1 MGCSCNNIKILFTF
15 AVGIAFLIFQSFTF
29 TTDVTS
35 PSASTIIYDYLKN
48 FNQHVIALDEAARDF
63 EMGTASLEVLQ
74 KKVLETRISYKRVEL
89 YVAFHYADYADEH
102 FNGAPLLHIE
112 KTGTTAQVL
121 EPEGLQVLDEI
132 VFSPEANENK
142 NKIASVS
149 KKLMTSYGIFY
160 ENIQKV
166 PVTHLAIAMRLQL
179 IRIYTLGLT
188 GFDTPGSLNAIPE
201 AIASL
206 EGMHDLFEHDLKH
219 SNSRNGEQVEKL
231 FKNTIA
237 VLQQASF
244 ENLDRLDLL
253 KLYIDPLYNQLR
265 SFQIEKTPES
275 LVASSSWNPKSES
288 IFSNNFLDPYFFSEL
303 KEGEDNE
310 DIRTLGKLL
319 FYDPILSN
327 NNNMSC
333 ATCHQPEKGFAD
345 GNIKSLSS
353 VQGKTVLRNAPSLV
367 NAVYAD
373 RYFYD
378 VRAFTLEQQAE
389 HVIFSSDE
397 FNTSYNNILNKLQAN
412 PDYKKRFKKA
422 FGKNSITRE
431 NFSKV
436 LASYVLSL
444 RSFNS
449 SLDQYIRNET
459 KVINPDVKNGFNLFM
474 GKANCATCHF
484 APTFSGLV
492 PPYYKDSETEI
503 LGVLADPN
511 SPLPELDS
519 DEGRW
524 SNKISSEYAW
534 IYEKSFKTTTVRN
547 ADHTPPY
554 FHNGAYK
561 TLEDVIEFYDK
572 GGGEGLG
579 VTVHN
584 QTLSPEPLEL
594 SQKEKAALISFIK
607 SLNHIPIGK

>member
-1 MGCSCNNIKILFTF
+1 
-15 AVGIAFLIFQSFTF
+15 
-29 TTDVTS
+29 
-35 PSASTIIYDYLKN
+35 
-48 FNQHVIALDEAARDF
+48 
-63 EMGTASLEVLQ
+63 
-74 KKVLETRISYKRVEL
+74 
-89 YVAFHYADYADEH
+89 HYADYADKH

-112 KTGTTAQVL
+112 KTGTSAQVL
-121 EPEGLQVLDEI
+121 EPEGLQVLDEMI
-132 VFSPEANENK
+132 FSPEANENK
-142 NKIASVS
+142 NNIASIS
-149 KKLMTSYGIFY
+149 KRLMTSYGILY
-160 ENIQKV
+160 ENIQNV
-166 PVTHLAIAMRLQL
+166 PISNLAIAMRLQL

-201 AIASL
+201 AVASL
-206 EGMHDLFEHDLKH
+206 EGMHNLFVHDLKH
-219 SNSRNGEQVEKL
+219 GNSKNADQVEKL
-231 FKNTIA
+231 FEQSIA
-237 VLQQASF
+237 VLRQASF
-244 ENLDRLDLL
+244 ENLDRLDFL
-253 KLYIDPLYNQLR
+253 KLYIDPLYNQLS
-265 SFQIEKTPES
+265 SFQIEKIPEF
-275 LVASSSWNPKSES
+275 LTTSSSWNSKSKS
-288 IFSNNFLDPYFFSEL
+288 IFSDNFLNPYFFSEL

-310 DIRTLGKLL
+310 DVRTLGKLL

-327 NNNMSC
+327 SKNMSC
-333 ATCHQPEKGFAD
+333 VTCHQPDKGFAD
-345 GNIKSLSS
+345 GNITSLSS

-367 NAVYAD
+367 NSVYAD

-378 VRAFTLEQQAE
+378 VRAFTLEQQVE

-397 FNTSYNNILNKLQAN
+397 FNTSYNNILKKLQAN
-412 PDYKKRFKKA
+412 PNYIKKFKKA
-422 FGKNSITRE
+422 FGKSSITRE
-431 NFSKV
+431 NFSKA

-459 KVINPDVKNGFNLFM
+459 KIIDPEVKNGFNLFM

-492 PPYYKDSETEI
+492 PPYYSDSETEI
-503 LGVLADPN
+503 LGVLAD
-511 SPLPELDS
+511 SKSSLPELDA

-524 SNKISSEYAW
+524 ANKISSEYAW
-534 IYEKSFKTTTVRN
+534 IYEKSFKTTTIRN
-547 ADHTPPY
+547 ADLTPPY

-579 VTVHN
+579 VLVHN

-607 SLNHIPIGK
+607 SLNDIPLENK